1 MRVSWVPV
9 YVGILYVGAITVPGV
24 GIFGQAISRLP
35 GGLLE
40 WSHAPMYG
48 LLSWMLT
55 RSLQGR
61 GWPRIYALI
70 VSMAAALVFGIW
82 TEVAQASIPGR
93 TTSFDDLLLDGFG
106 IAATA
111 ILMLWFGDSHT
122 RRSSYYHSRILEPGN
137 SYQQG

>member
-1 MRVSWVPV
+1 MV
-9 YVGILYVGAITVPGV
+9 ILYVGAITVPGV
-24 GIFGQAISRLP
+24 GIIGQAITHLP

-55 RSLQGR
+55 RSLQER

-70 VSMAAALVFGIW
+70 VAMAAALVFGIW
-82 TEVAQASIPGR
+82 TEVVQASIPGR

-106 IAATA
+106 IATA
-111 ILMLWFGDSHT
+111 AVLMLWLGDSHT
-122 RRSSYYHSRILEPGN
+122 KQSSYYHSRILEPGH

>member
-9 YVGILYVGAITVPGV
+9 YMVILYVGAITVPGV
-24 GIFGQAISRLP
+24 GIIGQAITHLP

-55 RSLQGR
+55 RSLQER

-70 VSMAAALVFGIW
+70 VAMAAALVFGIW
-82 TEVAQASIPGR
+82 TEVVQASIPGR

-106 IAATA
+106 IATA
-111 ILMLWFGDSHT
+111 AVLMLWLGDSHT
-122 RRSSYYHSRILEPGN
+122 KQSSYYHSRILEPGH